1 MRNLFYTLVITLL
14 AIPYA
19 QAGVV
24 IGGTRVV
31 YGEKQSSV
39 ALPLRNNSQTSWLI
53 NSKISSGGSW
63 PGSSLSKEKTPFVIT
78 PPLFSLK
85 AGRDSTLRIIYT
97 GGSLARDRESVFT
110 LSIATIP
117 SGSPHEN
124 SVQVAIRSQLKL
136 FYRPAG
142 LQGSAQDATQK
153 LRWTRVGKQLRVEN
167 PTPYYVTLLNLHV
180 NGHEVRNAGMVAPF
194 SQRKIDGCSQTTQ
207 CPVSWQSI
215 NDFGRVMPEQ
225 RIDNPGR

>member
-1 MRNLFYTLVITLL
+1 MRKLFCTLVMTLL
-14 AIPYA
+14 TIPCV

-39 ALPLRNNSQTSWLI
+39 TLPLRNNSQTAWLI
-53 NSKISSGGSW
+53 NSKISTGGSW
-63 PGSSLSKEKTPFVIT
+63 PGSTLSAKKAPFVIT
-78 PPLFSLK
+78 PPLFALK
-85 AGRDSTLRIIYT
+85 AGRESTLRIIYT

-117 SGSPHEN
+117 SGSPHDN

-167 PTPYYVTLLNLHV
+167 PTPYYVTLFNLHV
-180 NGHEVRNAGMVAPF
+180 NGREARNAGMVAPF
-194 SQRKIDGCSQTTQ
+194 SQRNIDGCSQAAQ
-207 CPVSWQSI
+207 CPVSWQGI
-215 NDFGRVMPEQ
+215 NDFGRVLPEQ
-225 RIDNPGR
+225 RIDNPSR